1 MTERDFKI
9 ARELKRRLEESVRL
23 VDFRVFDSKARGDED
38 KYSDM
43 DVFLLTGIDRACPE
57 LVFQEWT
64 G

>member
-1 MTERDFKI
+1 MRFSEVIK
-9 ARELKRRLEESVRL
+9 L
-23 VDFRVFDSKARGDED
+23 VAFRVFGSKARGDED